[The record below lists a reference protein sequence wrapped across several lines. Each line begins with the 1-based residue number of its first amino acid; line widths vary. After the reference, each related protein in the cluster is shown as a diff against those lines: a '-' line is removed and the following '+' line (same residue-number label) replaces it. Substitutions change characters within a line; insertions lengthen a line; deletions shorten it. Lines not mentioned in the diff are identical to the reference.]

1 MKLINI
7 LIPLAVGAGMASCD
21 VQYDPKGIFSD
32 VTEGVTDDNEELVFR
47 NRADVEMY
55 LQDIYERMVIADTQ
69 NNWYRDQMM
78 ISDVRSDNAYAGTS
92 GAEVVHIEN
101 NAVDATHMMIERLWE
116 RWNKDVAV
124 ANKFLCN
131 IDNVLDGSLKPD
143 EIECF
148 RAQAEIFRAM
158 VWFDM
163 TRIWGDIPLVTT
175 VAGNITADNIEEVYP
190 SYFPKQSTELEAYQ
204 AIEKDMLHALQ
215 WAPDQSAGD
224 KTRFTKNVARTLLAK
239 IYAEKPL
246 RDYTKVV
253 KYVDELEAEGYD
265 LNENYDD
272 IWALDGNP
280 QEDKSKNAVMA
291 KLNTPESILE
301 CHMIVGS
308 NNKNI
313 VTIFGRDWAN
323 WDGSFTWAKWVTP
336 SRDLIAAYE
345 SEGDAQRM
353 NSSIVW
359 YSCTWSKYYDADN
372 YPFMF
377 KARSRYSSWVKYRFA
392 DLLLLKAEA
401 LIMGPN
407 QNLDGA
413 ADIIDRIRHRVSL
426 PKLAGNVRTS
436 KDAMLDAY
444 LKERRL
450 ELAFEWSRWF
460 DLVRLDKVEEV
471 MNTLQ
476 SRDPGRLAFVNLFNA
491 DSYRLPIPQSV
502 IDTNENFMQNLGY

>member
-1 MKLINI
+1 MKLKYYI
-7 LIPLAVGAGMASCD
+7 LPLALGAMTTACD
-21 VQYDPKGIFSD
+21 VQYDPKGIYSD
-32 VTEGVTDDNEELVFR
+32 VTEGVTEDNEEMVFR
-47 NRADVEMY
+47 NRQDVELS

-69 NNWYRDQMM
+69 NNWYRDHMM
-78 ISDVRSDNAYAGTS
+78 ISDVRADNAYAGTS

-131 IDNVLDGSLKPD
+131 IDNVLDGSLSPE
-143 EIECF
+143 EIERY
-148 RAQAEIFRAM
+148 RAQVEIFRAM

-163 TRIWGDIPLVTT
+163 ARVWGDIPLVTT

-204 AIEKDMLHALQ
+204 AIEKDMLHAVQ
-215 WAPDQSAGD
+215 YAPDQAGD
-224 KTRFTKNVARTLLAK
+224 KTVFTKSVARTLLAK

-246 RDYTKVV
+246 RDYAKVAQ
-253 KYVDELEAEGYD
+253 YVDELAAEGFD
-265 LNENYDD
+265 LNEKYDD

-280 QEDKSKNAVMA
+280 LEDKTKNAVMA
-291 KLNTPESILE
+291 KLNTVESILE

-323 WDGSFTWAKWVTP
+323 WDGSFTWAKWCTP
-336 SRDLIAAYE
+336 SRDLIAAFE
-345 SEGDAQRM
+345 HEGDTQRM
-353 NSSIVW
+353 NSAIAW

-401 LIMGPN
+401 LIMDGP
-407 QNLDGA
+407 QHDLEGA
-413 ADIIDRIRHRVSL
+413 ANIIDRIRHRVALGKL
-426 PKLAGNVRTS
+426 PSNVRS
-436 KDAMLDAY
+436 SQDALLDAY
-444 LKERRL
+444 LNERRL

-460 DLVRLDKVEEV
+460 DLVRLNKVEEV
-471 MNTLQ
+471 MNSLQ
-476 SRDPGRLAFVNLFNA
+476 ARDSGRLQFVNLFNE